1 MRERG
6 PSARAV
12 CAVVAAALFWSSSYA
27 VTKQLLDEVGP
38 LSIGAIRFT
47 LAALLLGLLIRLNRH
62 RPARPDARQRR
73 QLYLSGFLG
82 ITVYFVLEN
91 VGVDLSTASDASL
104 IVATYPMM
112 TMLLELLLLRTRMPL
127 LRVTGVL
134 LATAG
139 AFLVVRN
146 GAEAG
151 GSPRWAGDILLLL
164 GGLAWAGY
172 NVLTKRVS
180 AGRNAVSVTYYQTL
194 AGAAGFLL
202 ASLLE
207 AGDWRM
213 PGATA
218 STLLVYLALA
228 CSVGGFLLYNYGLR
242 RMPPSVAV
250 NILNLV
256 PVIGVIGAVVINGET
271 IRPAQAT
278 GGVIIV
284 TGVAL
289 GLIERGERT
298 PTPDDAGDGET
309 PATATAPAPAPAT
322 APATATAPA
331 RARTAAGSSPGAPET
346 TAPATECATDAAR

>member
-1 MRERG
+1 M
-6 PSARAV
+6 
-12 CAVVAAALFWSSSYA
+12 CAVVAAALSWSSSYA
-27 VTKQLLDEVGP
+27 VTKQVLEDIGP

-47 LAALLLGLLIRLNRH
+47 LAALLLGVMIRLNRH

-104 IVATYPMM
+104 IVATYPLM
-112 TMLLELLLLRTRMPL
+112 TMLLELVVFRTRMPL
-127 LRVTGVL
+127 LRVMGVL
-134 LATAG
+134 LATVG

-146 GAEAG
+146 GAQVG
-151 GSPRWAGDILLLL
+151 GSSRWTGDILLLL

-172 NVLTKRVS
+172 NVLGKRAS
-180 AGRNAVSVTYYQTL
+180 AGQNAVSVTYYQTL

-213 PGATA
+213 PGVTA
-218 STLLVYLALA
+218 SSLLIYLAVA

-242 RMPPSVAV
+242 RMASSVAV

-256 PVIGVIGAVVINGET
+256 PVFGVIGAVVINGES
-271 IRPAQAT
+271 IRLAQAA
-278 GGVIIV
+278 GGVVIIV
-284 TGVAL
+284 GVAL
-289 GLIERGERT
+289 GMIERGQE
-298 PTPDDAGDGET
+298 
-309 PATATAPAPAPAT
+309 
-322 APATATAPA
+322 A
-331 RARTAAGSSPGAPET
+331 RAKPEAGEGEPSGTAIARAEVAAGPVLNGPKAAVPAVQRVTDGA
-346 TAPATECATDAAR
+346 R

>member
-6 PSARAV
+6 PSAWAV

-27 VTKQLLDEVGP
+27 VTKQVLDDVGP
-38 LSIGAIRFT
+38 LTIGAIRFT
-47 LAALLLGLLIRLNRH
+47 MAAVLLGMLIRLNRH

-73 QLYLSGFLG
+73 QLYLCGFLG

-91 VGVDLSTASDASL
+91 IGVDLSTASDASL

-112 TMLLELLLLRTRMPL
+112 TMLLELVVFRTRMPM

-134 LATAG
+134 LATVG

-146 GAEAG
+146 GAEVG
-151 GSPRWAGDILLLL
+151 GSARWAGDILLLL

-172 NVLTKRVS
+172 NVLTKRAS
-180 AGRNAVSVTYYQTL
+180 TGQNAVSVTYYQTL

-207 AGDWRM
+207 VGDWQL
-213 PGATA
+213 PGAT
-218 STLLVYLALA
+218 SSVLLVYLAVA

-242 RMPPSVAV
+242 RMASSVAV

-256 PVIGVIGAVVINGET
+256 PVFGVLGAVVINGET
-271 IRPAQAT
+271 IRLAQVA

-284 TGVAL
+284 VGVTL
-289 GLIERGERT
+289 GLIERGERA
-298 PTPDDAGDGET
+298 PAPDADDDGDLS
-309 PATATAPAPAPAT
+309 ATATAT
-322 APATATAPA
+322 A
-331 RARTAAGSSPGAPET
+331 RAGSAA
-346 TAPATECATDAAR
+346 

>member
-1 MRERG
+1 VW
-6 PSARAV
+6 AV

-27 VTKQLLDEVGP
+27 VTKQVLADVGP

-47 LAALLLGLLIRLNRH
+47 LAALLLGVMVRLARR

-104 IVATYPMM
+104 IVATYPLM
-112 TMLLELLLLRTRMPL
+112 TMLLELVVFRTRLPL
-127 LRVTGVL
+127 PRVTGVL
-134 LATAG
+134 LATVG

-146 GAEAG
+146 GAEVG
-151 GSPRWAGDILLLL
+151 GSSRWVGDILLLL

-172 NVLTKRVS
+172 NVLGKRAS
-180 AGRNAVSVTYYQTL
+180 AGQNAMSVTYYQTL

-213 PGATA
+213 PDVAT
-218 STLLVYLALA
+218 SSLLVYLAVA
-228 CSVGGFLLYNYGLR
+228 CSVGGFLLYNYGLH
-242 RMPPSVAV
+242 RMASSVAV

-256 PVIGVIGAVVINGET
+256 PVFGVIGAVVINGES
-271 IRPAQAT
+271 IRLAQAA
-278 GGVIIV
+278 GGVIIIV
-284 TGVAL
+284 GVAL
-289 GLIERGERT
+289 GMIERSN
-298 PTPDDAGDGET
+298 
-309 PATATAPAPAPAT
+309 TADCTQVGRSRLRGVRQLT
-322 APATATAPA
+322 
-331 RARTAAGSSPGAPET
+331 R
-346 TAPATECATDAAR
+346 

>member
-12 CAVVAAALFWSSSYA
+12 GAVVAAALFWSSSYA

-47 LAALLLGLLIRLNRH
+47 LAALLLGMLIRLNRH

-82 ITVYFVLEN
+82 ITVYFILEN
-91 VGVDLSTASDASL
+91 IGVDLSTASDASL

-112 TMLLELLLLRTRMPL
+112 TMLLELVLLRTRMPL

-146 GAEAG
+146 GAEVG
-151 GSPRWAGDILLLL
+151 GSSRWTGDILLLL

-180 AGRNAVSVTYYQTL
+180 AGQNAVSVTYYQTL

-213 PGATA
+213 PGASA
-218 STLLVYLALA
+218 SSLLVYLAVA

-271 IRPAQAT
+271 IRLAQAA
-278 GGVIIV
+278 GGAIII

-298 PTPDDAGDGET
+298 PAPDVGDDGDGDGGT
-309 PATATAPAPAPAT
+309 PATATATAT
-322 APATATAPA
+322 APATVTP
-331 RARTAAGSSPGAPET
+331 RARTAAASSPGDPET
-346 TAPATECATDAAR
+346 TAPATECAIDAAR